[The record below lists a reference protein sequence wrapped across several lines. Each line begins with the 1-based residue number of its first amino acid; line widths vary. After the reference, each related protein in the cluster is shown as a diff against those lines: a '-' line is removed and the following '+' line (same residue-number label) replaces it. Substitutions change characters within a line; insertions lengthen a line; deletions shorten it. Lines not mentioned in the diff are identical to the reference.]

1 MYLQSVH
8 LQNIRSFAEL
18 RWELPEGAP
27 HAGWH
32 VILGDNGSG
41 KSTFLR
47 AIAMAF
53 VEHDERAALRQSW
66 EEWLR
71 FDCEEGFVVFWG
83 RRIEG
88 GFESN
93 VLEAGYRLE
102 EVADQTGRALR
113 EVEIQP
119 LVGDAEFS
127 RRDLFYA
134 SYGPFRRFTGGDNEL
149 SKLGVTNPAVARHLS
164 LFGEAIALTEAVTWL
179 QSLKF
184 KKLEGNADGA
194 LLDPI
199 LAFTN
204 QPGFL
209 PHGTRI
215 IDVTSSGVELL
226 DANGFKMPVQ
236 DLSDGYRSVL
246 SMTFELIRQMA
257 LTVDPEKLFSEDRT
271 QIVCPGVV
279 LIDEIDAHLHPTWQR
294 TIGIWFRTH
303 FPKVQFLVSTH
314 SPLICQAAEVG
325 SVFRLPRPGAD
336 PAEDQGEM
344 LSGIALNRLLYGNV
358 LDAYGSGAFGDGG
371 ERSESGQEK
380 LEELAALNVREI
392 TSALSEEERAKQ
404 EELRAILPTEAGT
417 TQLP

>member
-53 VEHDERAALRQSW
+53 IASGERAALRQSW
-66 EEWLR
+66 EDWLR
-71 FDCEEGFVVFWG
+71 SGCDEGLVHVRFIRGPQKSAPMAITYRFERLFDEEGFPVAMVTT
-83 RRIEG
+83 
-88 GFESN
+88 
-93 VLEAGYRLE
+93 LKDDE
-102 EVADQTGRALR
+102 E
-113 EVEIQP
+113 IKK
-119 LVGDAEFS
+119 
-127 RRDLFYA
+127 RDLFCV
-134 SYGPFRRFTGGDNEL
+134 SYGPFRSFTGGDSEL
-149 SKLGVTNPAVARHLS
+149 SKLGVTNPMVARHLS
-164 LFGEAIALTEAVTWL
+164 LFGETVALTEAVTWL

-184 KKLEGNADGA
+184 KKLEGLADGA
-194 LLDPI
+194 LLEPI
-199 LAFTN
+199 LAFIN

-209 PHGTRI
+209 PHGTRVA
-215 IDVTSSGVELL
+215 DVTSNGVELL
-226 DANGFKMPVQ
+226 DANGFKLPVQ

-257 LTVDPEKLFSEDRT
+257 LTVEPGKLFSEDRT
-271 QIVCPGVV
+271 QIICPGVV

-303 FPKVQFLVSTH
+303 FPKVQFIVSTH

-325 SVFRLPRPGAD
+325 SVFRLPQPGSD

-344 LSGIALNRLLYGNV
+344 LSGIALQRLLYGNV
-358 LDAYGSGAFGDGG
+358 LDAYSTGAFGEGG
-371 ERSESGQEK
+371 ERSESGQEM
-380 LEELAALNVREI
+380 LEQLAALNVKEMDG
-392 TSALSEEERAKQ
+392 SLSEQERSKR
-404 EELRAILPTEAGT
+404 EELRAILSTDAST
-417 TQLP
+417 TQQP